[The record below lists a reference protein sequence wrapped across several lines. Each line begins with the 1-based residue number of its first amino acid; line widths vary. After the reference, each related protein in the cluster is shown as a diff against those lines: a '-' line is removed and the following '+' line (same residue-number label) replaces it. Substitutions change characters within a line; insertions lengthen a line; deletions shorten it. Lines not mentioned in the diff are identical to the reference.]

1 MGRHGGWGSPATDQG
16 SGRVVGPRG
25 RGSPLTASRGVGHH
39 IVGTVVWVG
48 CGATLTDGLSE
59 VGC

>member
-1 MGRHGGWGSPATDQG
+1 MGGGGPPPLTKGGGGFLD
-16 SGRVVGPRG
+16 SGAG
-25 RGSPLTASRGVGHH
+25 GSPLTASRGVGHH